1 MILQP
6 KQDFCPQ
13 KVLYLR
19 DSNNNNF
26 IAKSKKKTLLD
37 FFATTRSYCDGGI
50 VTNHDVAMMW
60 SRVVKDK
67 QSEARGFLS

>member
-6 KQDFCPQ
+6 KQEFCTQ

-19 DSNNNNF
+19 GPNNNNF
-26 IAKSKKKTLLD
+26 ITKFRKTLLD

-50 VTNHDVAMMW
+50 VASHDVA
-60 SRVVKDK
+60 
-67 QSEARGFLS
+67 E